1 MEIIL
6 LVGIFGIIIG
16 ILVGLLPVLP
26 IYFGPFVLYYF
37 LPYIELEHMLVF
49 WTSVLI
55 GSQYFG
61 SITTITTGIPGEAS
75 SIVYLNDTNK
85 MTLVEKNKLL
95 YQTAKGSLVA
105 TFVGVGVLYGL
116 VQYARS
122 ADDLLFFSSVNF
134 QIVAYTV
141 AMLSFIL
148 MSKKMLVTVG
158 LILLAIVISPNNNYA
173 LPDTWFQI
181 QLIFQG
187 YTIYLVVLGVLI
199 IPEVISYNSKLKKH
213 ESHFEAN
220 HKAKLNVFQTIKASV
235 IGIISGLIPGP
246 NSILASAFAYKSTKE
261 TKQKVVNAE
270 VANNSAVIS
279 ALLPFITIGIPITTS
294 SLIFSNL
301 LDIKAIT
308 LPETIF
314 LPSSITGVNTFE
326 LMVVSIIIVS
336 VIMYYLAINFIDVYV
351 KLIDNLHNKMKFI
364 MIGIVG
370 LLIAFD
376 LYASELTIMS
386 YSLLLMFFT
395 AIGVVLKNKNID
407 AIPFMF
413 MLLLGDKAVWTYMQ
427 YYQINF

>member
-1 MEIIL
+1 MEILL
-6 LVGIFGIIIG
+6 LVVLFGILVG

-26 IYFGPFVLYYF
+26 IYFGPFILYYF
-37 LPYIELEHMLVF
+37 LPYIDLDHMLVF

-85 MTLVEKNKLL
+85 MTLTEKNKLL

-105 TFVGVGVLYGL
+105 TLFGVAVLYGL
-116 VQYARS
+116 VQYAKS

-134 QIVAYTV
+134 QIIAYTV
-141 AMLSFIL
+141 AVFSFLL
-148 MSKKMLVTVG
+148 MSKRILITLG
-158 LILLAIVISPNNNYA
+158 LITLAILISPNSNYA
-173 LPDTWFQI
+173 LPDMWFQV

-199 IPEVISYNSKLKKH
+199 IPEVLSYNNKLQKH
-213 ESHFEAN
+213 QSHFVVNRAAE
-220 HKAKLNVFQTIKASV
+220 LNVFQTIKASIV
-235 IGIISGLIPGP
+235 GVVTGLIPGP
-246 NSILASAFAYKSTKE
+246 NSILASTFAYKFTKE

-279 ALLPFITIGIPITTS
+279 ALLPFITIGIPITSS

-301 LDIKAIT
+301 LDLKAIT

-314 LPSSITGVNTFE
+314 LPSSIPGLNTFE
-326 LMVVSIIIVS
+326 LMVISILVVS
-336 VIMYYLAINFIDVYV
+336 VLMYYLAINFIDLYV
-351 KLIDNLHNKMKFI
+351 KLIDNLHNRMKFV
-364 MIGIVG
+364 MIGVVI
-370 LLIAFD
+370 LLITFD
-376 LYASELTIMS
+376 LYASELTIVS
-386 YSLLLMFFT
+386 YTLLLSFFT
-395 AIGVVLKNKNID
+395 IIGIMLKKYNVD
-407 AIPFMF
+407 PVPFMF
-413 MLLLGDKAVWTYMQ
+413 ILLLGDKIIWTYIQ

>member
-1 MEIIL
+1 MEVL
-6 LVGIFGIIIG
+6 LLSVIFGIIIG

-116 VQYARS
+116 VQYTRS

-199 IPEVISYNSKLKKH
+199 IPEVISYNSKLSKH
-213 ESHFEAN
+213 QSHFEAN
-220 HKAKLNVFQTIKASV
+220 HKATLNTYQTIKASIV
-235 IGIISGLIPGP
+235 GVLSGLIPGP
-246 NSILASAFAYKSTKE
+246 NSILASTFAYKSTKE

-279 ALLPFITIGIPITTS
+279 ALLPFITIGIPITSS

-314 LPSSITGVNTFE
+314 LPSSIAGVNTFE

-351 KLIDNLHNKMKFI
+351 NLIDNLHNKMKFI

-407 AIPFMF
+407 AVPFMF
-413 MLLLGDKAVWTYMQ
+413 MLLLGDKVVWTYMQ

>member
-1 MEIIL
+1 MEVL
-6 LVGIFGIIIG
+6 LLSVIFGIIIG

-85 MTLVEKNKLL
+85 MTLSEKNKLL

-116 VQYARS
+116 VQYTRN

-134 QIVAYTV
+134 QMIAYTV

-148 MSKKMLVTVG
+148 MSKKMLITIG
-158 LILLAIVISPNNNYA
+158 LILLAIVISPNSNYA

-199 IPEVISYNSKLKKH
+199 IPEVLSYNSELKKH
-213 ESHFEAN
+213 QPHFEAN
-220 HKAKLNVFQTIKASV
+220 HKATLNVFQTTKASIV
-235 IGIISGLIPGP
+235 GVFSGLIPGP
-246 NSILASAFAYKSTKE
+246 NSILASTFAYKSTKE

-279 ALLPFITIGIPITTS
+279 ALLPFITIGIPITSS

-314 LPSSITGVNTFE
+314 LPSSISGANTFE
-326 LMVVSIIIVS
+326 LMVISIIIVS

-351 KLIDNLHNKMKFI
+351 NLIDNLHNKMKFI

-370 LLIAFD
+370 LLITFD

-407 AIPFMF
+407 AVPFMF
-413 MLLLGDKAVWTYMQ
+413 MLLLGDKVVWTYMQ

>member
-1 MEIIL
+1 MELIL
-6 LVGIFGIIIG
+6 IVAVAGILTG

-37 LPYIELEHMLVF
+37 LPYIELEHMLIF

-85 MTLVEKNKLL
+85 MSLSEKNKLL

-105 TFVGVGVLYGL
+105 TFFGVSVLYGL
-116 VQYARS
+116 VQYAKS
-122 ADDLLFFSSVNF
+122 ADDLLFFSSVEF
-134 QIVAYTV
+134 QMIAYTT
-141 AMLSFIL
+141 AILSFL
-148 MSKKMLVTVG
+148 LLSRKFLVTLG
-158 LILLAIVISPNNNYA
+158 LIILAIVISPNSNYA

-220 HKAKLNVFQTIKASV
+220 HKATLNVFQTIKASV
-235 IGIISGLIPGP
+235 IGIVSGLIPGP
-246 NSILASAFAYKSTKE
+246 NSILASAFAYKATTE

-279 ALLPFITIGIPITTS
+279 ALLPFITIGIPITSS

-314 LPSSITGVNTFE
+314 LPSSISGVNTFE
-326 LMVVSIIIVS
+326 LTALSIIIVS

-351 KLIDNLHNKMKFI
+351 RLIDNLHNKMKYI
-364 MIGIVG
+364 MVGIVG

-376 LYASELTIMS
+376 LYASELTLMS
-386 YSLLLMFFT
+386 YMLLLMFFT
-395 AIGVVLKNKNID
+395 AIGVLLKNKNID
-407 AIPFMF
+407 AVPFMF
-413 MLLLGDKAVWTYMQ
+413 MLLLGDKVIWTYMQ
-427 YYQINF
+427 YYKINF